1 MLGKL
6 EEWSSTLQLK
16 ASNGSKI
23 HKRRQVSSVTQTL
36 LKAKEA
42 LSAKSRRESEVAI
55 AALNQVDS
63 SLDSL
68 DQIEEISNQNHLK
81 ELANTFMCAHDALK
95 QTHYGMKELSYDE
108 YQNISKIMSHK
119 SNYDYFWVLDLELT
133 CQTDNSGFLMEVIE
147 IGIAVVDTKTLRV
160 VDEFET
166 LVKPICNPNLSDFCT
181 KLTGI
186 TQRMVDAADEYPVAH
201 SKMLEFLSKYPNG
214 IFSTYGGGD
223 MKTLIEVCERYQ
235 LSTEVISNEFINQKV
250 AFSWAHGGKRCGLK
264 KAINV
269 AKLEITAAAHRALP
283 DARHTAYLWPHIIA
297 MYCVLMNQQKGA
309 Q

>member
-16 ASNGSKI
+16 ASKGERI
-23 HKRRQVSSVTQTL
+23 HKWRQISSITQSL

-42 LSAKSRRESEVAI
+42 LSAKSRKESQVAM
-55 AALNQVDS
+55 AALIQVDS
-63 SLDSL
+63 ALESL
-68 DQIEEISNQNHLK
+68 DQIEEISNKNQLAM
-81 ELANTFMCAHDALK
+81 LANTFMCAHDALK

-108 YQNISKIMSHK
+108 HQNITKILAHK
-119 SNYDYFWVLDLELT
+119 INYDYFWVLDLELT
-133 CQTDNSGFLMEVIE
+133 CQRNNSGFLMEVIE

-181 KLTGI
+181 TLTGI
-186 TQRMVDAADEYPVAH
+186 TQRMVDTAEEYPTAH
-201 SKMLEFLSKYPNG
+201 AKMLKFLDKYPNG

-223 MKTLIEVCERYQ
+223 MKSLMEACDRYQ
-235 LSTEVISNEFINQKV
+235 LPTDAISKEFINQKV

-264 KAINV
+264 KAINI
-269 AKLEITAAAHRALP
+269 AKLDITASAHRALP

-297 MYCVLMNQQKGA
+297 MYCVLMNRQKGA